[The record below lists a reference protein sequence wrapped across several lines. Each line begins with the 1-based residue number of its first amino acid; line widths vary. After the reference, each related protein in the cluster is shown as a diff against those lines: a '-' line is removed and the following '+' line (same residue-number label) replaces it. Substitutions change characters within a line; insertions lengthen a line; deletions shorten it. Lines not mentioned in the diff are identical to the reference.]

1 MQTPNTARIKQTLS
15 SVVAG
20 NTTYRLYIEM
30 LAVKMGL
37 SPQKYK
43 VDVQISSAVSVKT
56 GSIISIKKIYLTRG
70 HVINVEIVCV
80 EPSNGDVPK
89 RAQNAAMPLGLW
101 PAPAVIVIDKVRIC
115 FAPVFQNLIN
125 LPILHLTASADPV
138 DPRRP
143 PFLVLAA
150 SMSVR
155 RSPRH
160 HRPARLIHGACVP

>member
-37 SPQKYK
+37 SPQKYN

-80 EPSNGDVPK
+80 EP
-89 RAQNAAMPLGLW
+89 RACLKNINMPN
-101 PAPAVIVIDKVRIC
+101 RR
-115 FAPVFQNLIN
+115 VFCPL
-125 LPILHLTASADPV
+125 D
-138 DPRRP
+138 
-143 PFLVLAA
+143 
-150 SMSVR
+150 
-155 RSPRH
+155 
-160 HRPARLIHGACVP
+160 GAIFP